1 MKVKGQTFLSYAR
14 EDLVK
19 VRKLYEGLKKRKVN
33 VWFDKENLSLGE
45 WKPQITKAIAR
56 STTFIICLSEAA
68 LKKTGNEKP
77 GFQDNEL
84 NIAYNIAQ
92 AQSPHDFAIIPV
104 RLEPCDRGDH
114 RLSVHQQF
122 DLFRDWD
129 SELDKLAVRLGGVAL
144 SKTGAIDDRSRDEQ
158 LVDIFLGK
166 AMAFHYAGDFESA
179 YPLWLAIEEVE
190 GKTIRV
196 LQNKAVELF
205 NLHRYKEAFKTFD
218 GVLQIEPEHSD
229 ALFGKQQA
237 FYYLYREEKRI
248 LSGRNDNL
256 EKRFTASTDER
267 ELERL
272 EESGTHKVVR
282 AEFAGTFFNSPSPAH
297 LTTDFFTNFTTYWDA
312 EGTDPNKEPYIKA
325 GRFVFSP
332 DAILGR
338 IAAYGLF
345 NNVVS
350 ECTGRV
356 VKIFVEDKATVDT
369 GQPLFLIEKLPT
381 NLDDLIRS

>member
-1 MKVKGQTFLSYAR
+1 MKVRGQTFLSYAR
-14 EDLVK
+14 EDLATVG
-19 VRKLYEGLKKRKVN
+19 KLYKDLKKRKVN

-45 WKPQITKAIAR
+45 WKPQITKAIAQ
-56 STTFIICLSEAA
+56 STNFIICLSEAA
-68 LKKTGNEKP
+68 LRKTGNEKP

-104 RLEPCDRGDH
+104 RLERCDRGDH

-129 SELDKLAVRLGGVAL
+129 LVLDKLAVRLGGVAL
-144 SKTGAIDDRSRDEQ
+144 SKTGVTDDRSRDEQ
-158 LVDIFLGK
+158 LVDKFLGK

-179 YPLWLAIEEVE
+179 YPLWLALEEVE

-218 GVLQIEPEHSD
+218 EVLQLEPEHS
-229 ALFGKQQA
+229 AASFGKQQA
-237 FYYLYREEKRI
+237 FYYLYREEKR
-248 LSGRNDNL
+248 LLPNRNDNL
-256 EKRFTASTDER
+256 ATAGER

-282 AEFAGTFFNSPSPAH
+282 AEFAGTFFNSPAPTH

-332 DAILGR
+332 DTVLGR

-350 ECTGRV
+350 ECAGRV
-356 VKIFVEDKATVDT
+356 VEIFVEDWAAVDT
-369 GQPLFLIEKLPT
+369 CQPLFLIEKLPPG
-381 NLDDLIRS
+381 LDDLINS

>member
-1 MKVKGQTFLSYAR
+1 MKAQGQTFLSYAK
-14 EDLVK
+14 EDLAD
-19 VRKLYEGLKKRKVN
+19 VRKLYEGLIKRKVN
-33 VWFDKENLSLGE
+33 VWFDKENISVGE
-45 WKPQITKAIAR
+45 WRPQITKAIAR
-56 STTFIICLSEAA
+56 SNNFIICLSEAA
-68 LKKTGNEKP
+68 LRKTGSEKP

-84 NIAYNIAQ
+84 NIAYNIAL
-92 AQSPHDFAIIPV
+92 AQSSDNFAIIPI
-104 RLEPCDRGDH
+104 RLESCDRGDH

-122 DLFRDWD
+122 DVFRDWD
-129 SELDKLAVRLGGVAL
+129 GVLDKLAVRLGGVAL
-144 SKTGAIDDRSRDEQ
+144 AETGATDDRSRDEQ
-158 LVDIFLGK
+158 LIDKFLGK

-179 YPLWLAIEEVE
+179 YHLWVATEEVE

-196 LQNKAVELF
+196 LQNKAMELF

-218 GVLQIEPEHSD
+218 EVLRIQPGHYGAS
-229 ALFGKQQA
+229 FGKQQA

-248 LSGRNDNL
+248 LPSRTDN
-256 EKRFTASTDER
+256 SER
-267 ELERL
+267 GGETPLGDWDLERL

-282 AEFAGTFFNSPSPAH
+282 AEFPGTFFNSPSPSD
-297 LTTDFFTNFTTYWDA
+297 LTTDFYTNFTTYWDA
-312 EGTDPNKEPYIKA
+312 EGAVSDREPYIKA

-356 VKIFVEDKATVDT
+356 IKIFVEDWEPVET
-369 GQPLFLIEKLPT
+369 GQPLFLIEKLPE
-381 NLDDLIRS
+381 NLEDLIRS